1 MRARRLSVV
10 DEYVEDGRAAVY
22 SEAGMVVLLSEL
34 ATVAWSV
41 LGAEWTGAED
51 VAVALIDAFGA
62 PDAGEALAV
71 TESALR
77 TLAEH
82 GIVELDETA

>member
-1 MRARRLSVV
+1 MRARRLSVI

-22 SEAGMVVLLSEL
+22 SGSGTIVLLSEL

-41 LGAEWTGAED
+41 LGDEWSSADD
-51 VAVALIDAFGA
+51 VAIELVAAFGS
-62 PDAGEALAV
+62 PEGGGALAV

-77 TLAEH
+77 TLAER
-82 GIVELDETA
+82 GIVELDETV